1 MTEEEL
7 IDFFENLLRE
17 LKDTN
22 NEKIIKI
29 VTEKLKE
36 LKSKV
41 KTSLTTA
48 DFF

>member
-29 VTEKLKE
+29 VNEKLKE
-36 LKSKV
+36 LKNKV

-48 DFF
+48 EFF

>member
-29 VTEKLKE
+29 VNEKLKE
-36 LKSKV
+36 LKNKV
-41 KTSLTTA
+41 KTSLKKI
-48 DFF
+48 

>member
-36 LKSKV
+36 MKKKV
-41 KTSLTTA
+41 KVNLQTA
-48 DFF
+48 DFN